1 MLQIRDLLERFLKD
15 DADMHRLNLTAQVQN
30 DLARLS
36 RMSRASSY
44 KTPQPQVGRWV
55 GGMTHTQATRLLQ
68 EYCSHS
74 LVAVLALGG
83 LAGWGDGGSKPRTPK
98 NPNPT
103 WLLGVRWLG
112 WLGC

>member
-68 EYCSHS
+68 EYCSHGWVGGWGHDS
-74 LVAVLALGG
+74 YAGHAPPTRILQPQPGGSVGFGGFGRLGG
-83 LAGWGDGGSKPRTPK
+83 WRL
-98 NPNPT
+98 
-103 WLLGVRWLG
+103 
-112 WLGC
+112 